1 MPKLK
6 STYLLIISMTMLLVN
21 AFIIFSMASFDRMVY
36 IIFFYHVASAWLSYI
51 SFGISLICH
60 ILYMTKKEIKWSL
73 HGKNS
78 VIIGVAF
85 SGFTLITGSLWF
97 NATSGN
103 YNNIYWQW
111 SDYRQTMTLILFFSF
126 LAYLVF
132 GNMIENREKKAR
144 MTALL
149 GIVLFPMV
157 PLSFFSAIIFSSLHP
172 LITPDPSQSGYIYWD
187 GLKIFCLLINL
198 IAISIFYYY
207 CMQELLEIDKAKE
220 QLDIIIQKKKN
231 EDS

>member
-1 MPKLK
+1 
-6 STYLLIISMTMLLVN
+6 MLLVN

>member
-6 STYLLIISMTMLLVN
+6 STYLLIVSLSMLLIN
-21 AFIIFSMASFDRMVY
+21 AFIIFSMANFDRSVY
-36 IIFFYHVASAWLSYI
+36 IVFFYHVASAWLSYI

-60 ILYMTKKEIKWSL
+60 ILYLVKKKIEWSL
-73 HGKNS
+73 NGKNS
-78 VIIGVAF
+78 VIIGLIF

-126 LAYLVF
+126 LSYIIF
-132 GNMIENREKKAR
+132 GKMIEEREKKAR

-157 PLSFFSAIIFSSLHP
+157 PLSYFSAIIFSSLHP
-172 LITPDPSQSGYIYWD
+172 LITPDPSQSGHIYWD
-187 GLKIFCLLINL
+187 SIKIICLLINL
-198 IAISIFYYY
+198 IAITIFYFY

-220 QLDIIIQKKKN
+220 RLNTIIQKKKY